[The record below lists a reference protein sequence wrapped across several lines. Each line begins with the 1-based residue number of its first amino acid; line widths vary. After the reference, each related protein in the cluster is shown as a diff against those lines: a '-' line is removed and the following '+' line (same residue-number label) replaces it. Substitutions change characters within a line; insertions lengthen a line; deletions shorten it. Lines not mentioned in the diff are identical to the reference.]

1 MLKRLVKMWFFF
13 TVLMS
18 VVISAKAVELKHYK
32 DKINSLSQASLVLQR
47 SNANDEIQIH
57 SNKLLVPASTLK
69 IVTAYLAI
77 KRWGLTHRFHTDFY
91 VSQNTLW
98 VKGYGDPY
106 ITSEEIALMSE
117 QIKALGLTN
126 IERIAIDNSFFPE
139 LRLNGRGSSDN
150 PYDAGN
156 AAVVVNFNTAYIQK
170 IAGKLSTAEKQT
182 PLTPLAIE
190 LANDLG
196 RGFKKGSKR
205 ISLPGGRDQS
215 ARYFG
220 EVFSSLHFGKNLD
233 VSISQLPVDAKLVYR
248 HFNSKEL
255 KELLTAMLKYS
266 NNFIANQLFL
276 LMPER
281 DEAQT
286 MVNIDDAQKNYIQ
299 ALEKEFSFKG
309 VNIVD
314 GAGLSRLNKISAQ
327 QLTQILQQFK
337 PWIELLPER
346 HKGIKAKTGTLS
358 DNHSLAG
365 FILDKEGAWQAFAL
379 LINKSMPAN
388 YRYQLA
394 KELLDKS

>member
-1 MLKRLVKMWFFF
+1 MLKRLVKIWFVF
-13 TVLMS
+13 TIVMS
-18 VVISAKAVELKHYK
+18 AAISINAAELKHYK
-32 DKINSLSQASLVLQR
+32 DKINSLAQASLVLQK
-47 SNANDEIQIH
+47 NNDNKEIQIH
-57 SNKLLVPASTLK
+57 SDKLLVPASTLK

-77 KRWGLTHRFHTDFY
+77 QRWGLNHRFHTDFY
-91 VSQNTLW
+91 IKQDTLW
-98 VKGYGDPY
+98 IKGYGDPY
-106 ITSEEIALMSE
+106 VTSEEIALMSE
-117 QIKALGLTN
+117 KISALGVTN
-126 IERIAIDNSFFPE
+126 IKRIAIDNSFFPE
-139 LRLNGRGSSDN
+139 LRLNGRGTSDN

-156 AAVVVNFNTAYIQK
+156 AAVVVNFNTAYLQK
-170 IAGKLSTAEKQT
+170 RAGKLSSAEKQT

-190 LANDLG
+190 LANNLG
-196 RGFKKGSKR
+196 NGFKKGRKR

-220 EVFSSLHFGKNLD
+220 EVFAKLHFDKNLD
-233 VSISQLPVDAKLVYR
+233 VSIAKLPSDAKFIYR

-255 KELLTAMLKYS
+255 KELLIAMLKYS

-281 DEAQT
+281 DQT
-286 MVNIDDAQKNYIQ
+286 QVVISVDSAQKSYMQ
-299 ALEKEFSFKG
+299 ALKAQFSFKG

-327 QLTQILQQFK
+327 QLTEILEEFK
-337 PWIELLPER
+337 PWIALLPER

-365 FILDKEGAWQAFAL
+365 YILNKEGAWQAFAL

-394 KELLDKS
+394 QQLLNKS